1 MEGTSG
7 TPNWRAALAVYRDR
21 RMLAVFCLGLSS
33 GLPSSLV
40 FATLSIWLRE
50 EGLSRTSIGLIGA
63 VATPYAINFL
73 WAPLVDRLRLP
84 WIGLRLGQRR
94 SWILLCQIALA
105 LAIIAMGLAEP
116 RIAPL
121 TLAAL
126 ALTVAVISATQDIAI
141 DAYRIE
147 ILDQVQYGAG
157 SAAAIYGWHLGA
169 FVSGAGVLYIATFG
183 GWTVAYGAV
192 GACMLALTAAT
203 LLVREPERG
212 AAEATLRG
220 ERTAGSGVLAGLY
233 GAAIAPL
240 VDFFTRYRGM
250 ALMILLLIVLY
261 KFGDAMLGRMAGV
274 FYVDLAFS
282 KIDIANYAKTLGL
295 IGLLLGVFA
304 GGVMCARFGIM
315 RALLFGAILMMLTNL
330 LFAGLAATGK
340 NYPMLATAVFFDNLT
355 AGMGTSAFVAYLS
368 SLCNIAYTA
377 TQYALLASLGNLAR
391 IQLSLGAGW
400 AVDALGGDWAV
411 FFILTAAAA
420 LPGLVLLVWMMRRFP
435 EPAGPA

>member
-1 MEGTSG
+1 
-7 TPNWRAALAVYRDR
+7 
-21 RMLAVFCLGLSS
+21 
-33 GLPSSLV
+33 
-40 FATLSIWLRE
+40 
-50 EGLSRTSIGLIGA
+50 
-63 VATPYAINFL
+63 
-73 WAPLVDRLRLP
+73 LRLP
-84 WIGLRLGQRR
+84 GIGSLLGQRR

-105 LAIIAMGLAEP
+105 IAIIAMGLAEP

-126 ALTVAVISATQDIAI
+126 ALAVAVISATQDIAI

-147 ILDQVQYGAG
+147 ILDEAQYGAG

-169 FVSGAGVLYIATFG
+169 FASGAGVLYVATFG
-183 GWTVAYGAV
+183 GWTVAYGVV

-203 LLVREPERG
+203 LLVREPERE
-212 AAEATLRG
+212 AAET
-220 ERTAGSGVLAGLY
+220 GSGVFAVLY

-240 VDFFTRYRGM
+240 VDFFARYRGM

-315 RALLFGAILMMLTNL
+315 RALLFGAVLMMLTNL

-400 AVDALGGDWAV
+400 VVDSLGGNWAV

-420 LPGLVLLVWMMRRFP
+420 LPGLILLVWMMRRFP
-435 EPAGPA
+435 QRADPA